1 MTKEIYEYLQQY
13 ESLLYTSSE
22 RNYVMFGSYEVKK
35 KMSEIYS
42 EVFNK
47 KSNMLNSC
55 STCALREMKALATEY
70 YHMKKQVEIFEKQ
83 ELQTKDQKV
92 VTVTETKTKNKRK
105 KTE

>member
-70 YHMKKQVEIFEKQ
+70 YHMKKQVELFEKEQ
-83 ELQTKDQKV
+83 ELEAKDQEV
-92 VTVTETKTKNKRK
+92 VTETKTKNKRK
-105 KTE
+105 KE